1 MDNKPIG
8 RIVPLST
15 PNPEIQKLLKS
26 EPRGTL
32 YTYDGSIAFPNGTH
46 TLRNIAIGLS
56 REGRYAGAGMRWWP
70 VGLHTFIVCDLLP
83 DELKFDG
90 LMHDSPEYIT
100 GDAPKPTKTDE
111 YEKMEEQLLKDIYH
125 SFKVTFPTPKIRKQ
139 IKVVDKNVLRGEV
152 FTVGT
157 QALQDIHYRY
167 PEAEELVY
175 KYLNMYSY
183 EDCLDAGGK
192 VPIEFMRRFRSYKDL
207 LPQNRI
213 IL

>member
-8 RIVPLST
+8 RLGPVST
-15 PNPEIQKLLKS
+15 PDPELQKLLKS

-83 DELKFDG
+83 DNMKFDG
-90 LMHDSPEYIT
+90 LMHDAPEYIT
-100 GDAPKPTKTDE
+100 GDAPKPVKTDE
-111 YEKMEEQLLKDIYH
+111 YEALEEQLLKDIYA
-125 SFKVTFPTPKIRKQ
+125 SFKVRFPSPELRAV
-139 IKVVDKNVLRGEV
+139 IKVRDKQVLRGEIY
-152 FTVGT
+152 TVGT
-157 QALQDIHYRY
+157 QALQSLHERY

-207 LPQNRI
+207 LHPSRI
-213 IL
+213 LS